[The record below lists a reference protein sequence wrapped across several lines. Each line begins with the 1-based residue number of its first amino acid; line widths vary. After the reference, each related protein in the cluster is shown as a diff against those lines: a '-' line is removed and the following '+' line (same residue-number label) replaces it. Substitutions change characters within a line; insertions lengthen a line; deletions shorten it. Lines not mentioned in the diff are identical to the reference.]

1 MHLQDGEY
9 ASVLDVLEIQLA
21 KRNKPD
27 LFYTYGPLL
36 MPEVPQR
43 FVDSI
48 IKQGSS
54 LVPVKLIPSL
64 VVSYRDE
71 QELEAIRYLEFC
83 VKTLG
88 SKERAIHNYLLSLY
102 IKHQKQKVLRYLDW
116 SGNNPEEIY
125 YDINYAL
132 RLCTEQQDQL
142 RSACVRLHCILGQL
156 DQAVELALRDA
167 ESDGLT
173 QAKACLQFAGVGT
186 GDNEANDKARRIW
199 LRIARYV
206 VQDKNDIK
214 QAMEFLRECDGLVKI
229 EDILPFFPD
238 FVTIDHFK
246 DAICDSLQEYSK
258 HIQDLKDE
266 MEEAY
271 ASAEEIRNDIQQFKR
286 RYVFVRAD
294 DTCSIC
300 QEYVMARPFHLFVCS
315 HRFHTDCL
323 IEAVLPHYGKER
335 KRKVE
340 ELQRELAKAT
350 ANTVQSGKPTNV
362 ETLSIDSRGSGGTK
376 LSHREQVRA
385 ELDDLIA
392 NECVFCGDIM
402 VKSVDKPFIADEDFD
417 RVLAEWL

>member
-1 MHLQDGEY
+1 MYLQDGEY
-9 ASVLDVLEIQLA
+9 GSVLDVLEIQLA

-27 LFYTYGPLL
+27 LFYSYGPLL
-36 MPEVPQR
+36 MPEVPRR

-48 IKQGSS
+48 IKQGTS
-54 LVPVKLIPSL
+54 LVPAKLIPSL
-64 VVSYRDE
+64 VVSYHDE
-71 QELEAIRYLEFC
+71 QELRAIRYLEYC
-83 VKTLG
+83 VKNLE
-88 SKERAIHNYLLSLY
+88 SKDRAIHNYLLSLY
-102 IKHQKQKVLRYLDW
+102 IKHQKENVLRYLDW
-116 SGNNPEEIY
+116 SGNNPDYIY

-132 RLCTEQQDQL
+132 RLCTEQQQHL

-156 DQAVELALRDA
+156 DQAVELALQDA
-167 ESDGLT
+167 ESDGLQ
-173 QAKACLQFAGVGT
+173 QAKECLKFTSVGS
-186 GDNEANDKARRIW
+186 DSNEAKDKARRIW

-214 QAMEFLRECDGLVKI
+214 QAMDFLRECDGLVKI

-258 HIQDLKDE
+258 HIQDLKNE

-323 IEAVLPHYGKER
+323 IEAVLPHFGKER

-340 ELQRELAKAT
+340 ELQREISKVADGSAQSDKV
-350 ANTVQSGKPTNV
+350 ANE
-362 ETLSIDSRGSGGTK
+362 ETISVGSKGSGGTK
-376 LSHREQVRA
+376 LSRREQLRS

-392 NECVFCGDIM
+392 SECVFCGDIM
-402 VKSVDKPFIADEDFD
+402 VKSIDKPFIADEDFD